1 MRDEEGNVVMAMCR
15 KMDLPLGVL
24 EIEAKAQEIRV
35 KFAEEVGLKDMVFKG
50 DLQLIINAVHDIGKA
65 ASLV

>member
-1 MRDEEGNVVMAMCR
+1 MRDEEGNVVTAMCR

-24 EIEAKAQEIRV
+24 ETEANAQEIRV

-50 DLQLIINAVHDIGKA
+50 DLQLIINVVHDIGKV
-65 ASLV
+65 ASSI

>member
-1 MRDEEGNVVMAMCR
+1 MREEEGNVVMAMCR

-24 EIEAKAQEIRV
+24 ETEAKAQEIRL

-65 ASLV
+65 ASSV